1 MICLLVSL
9 SAGLKMPGGMTYSN
23 VYVPSWIGVNL
34 LTTALFTIG
43 TAPVMHRVQGILR
56 RYQAALSARR

>member
-1 MICLLVSL
+1 
-9 SAGLKMPGGMTYSN
+9 MTYSN